1 VRADG
6 MGDLRLQHRELRV
19 DVPAARQQRAV
30 VALAARER
38 AEDVVLQL
46 GPLAWLLLVGCE
58 AIV

>member
-1 VRADG
+1 
-6 MGDLRLQHRELRV
+6 
-19 DVPAARQQRAV
+19 VPAARQQRAV

>member
-1 VRADG
+1 